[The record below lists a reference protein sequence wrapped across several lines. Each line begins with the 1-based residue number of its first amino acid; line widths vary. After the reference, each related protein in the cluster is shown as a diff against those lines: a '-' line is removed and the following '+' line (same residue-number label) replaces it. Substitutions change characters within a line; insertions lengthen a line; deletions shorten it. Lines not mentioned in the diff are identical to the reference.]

1 MSRPLSICIS
11 GAQKSDKNIEYII
24 FSPCKIPVCPAC
36 RRRPVSVTQPFS
48 PAPPPVKIPME
59 AIEPHTEPVPTHVNS
74 PTLNQTSECEYTD
87 QPSTSA
93 VQIFDAK
100 CDRWSAKELL
110 HDVSPDHRFQTVSD
124 SILQSDLHELIMLA
138 ASKHVI

>member
-1 MSRPLSICIS
+1 
-11 GAQKSDKNIEYII
+11 
-24 FSPCKIPVCPAC
+24 
-36 RRRPVSVTQPFS
+36 
-48 PAPPPVKIPME
+48 ME

-87 QPSTSA
+87 QPSTSV

-110 HDVSPDHRFQTVSD
+110 HDVSPDQRFQTVSD
-124 SILQSDLHELIMLA
+124 WILQSDLHELITLA
-138 ASKHVI
+138 ASKHAT